1 MVWIHIVF
9 GSISLITGAIAL
21 YALKGGSLHRKSG
34 IFFAYAMFAMSLSGS
49 YIAVTLPVRISV
61 IAGLLAA
68 YLVAT
73 SWLTVRQPKWHSP
86 AVDAALMIT
95 AFITAVMAFYFGA
108 LALSAPDGRLD
119 RFPSTPFFIFGSV
132 ALIGALLDLRML
144 IVKGVAGKHR
154 IARHLWR
161 MGFAMYIATSAF
173 FLGQA
178 QLFPEA
184 VRKLWLLAIPVL
196 LVLVTTAYWLFRT
209 LRGRTQIP
217 ARETNASA
225 DSRSPQRAPVR

>member
-1 MVWIHIVF
+1 MMWIHIAG
-9 GSISLITGAIAL
+9 GSIALLAGAIAL
-21 YALKGGSLHRKSG
+21 FASKGAALHRKSG
-34 IFFAYAMFAMSLSGS
+34 AVFAYAMFVMTLSGV
-49 YIAVTLPVRISV
+49 YIAITLPVRISV
-61 IAGLLAA
+61 IAGGLAA

-73 SWLTVRQPKWHSP
+73 SWLTVRKPRWHSMRFD
-86 AVDAALMIT
+86 VTL
-95 AFITAVMAFYFGA
+95 MAFAFATAAMAYYWGSLA
-108 LALSAPDGRLD
+108 LAAPDGRLD
-119 RFPSTPFFIFGSV
+119 RYPATPFFVFGTVS
-132 ALIGALLDLRML
+132 LIGALLDLRML
-144 IVKGVAGKHR
+144 ITKGVIGKHR

-178 QLFPEA
+178 KLFPEPI
-184 VRKLWLLAIPVL
+184 RKIWLLAIPVL

-209 LRGRTQIP
+209 LRGRTPIP

>member
-1 MVWIHIVF
+1 MMWIHIAA
-9 GSISLITGAIAL
+9 GGISLLAGAIAL
-21 YALKGGSLHRKSG
+21 YALKGGSLHRKG
-34 IFFAYAMFAMSLSGS
+34 GVVFAYAMFAMSLSGV

-61 IAGLLAA
+61 IAGVLAA

-73 SWLTVRQPKWHSP
+73 SWLTVRKPRWHSQTFD
-86 AVDAALMIT
+86 VIL
-95 AFITAVMAFYFGA
+95 MAFAFATAAMAYYWGV
-108 LALSAPDGRLD
+108 LALGAPDGRLD

-132 ALIGALLDLRML
+132 ALIGALLDLRVL

-178 QLFPEA
+178 KLFPEPI
-184 VRKLWLLAIPVL
+184 RKIWLLATPVL
-196 LVLVTTAYWLFRT
+196 LVLGATAYWLFRT
-209 LRGRTQIP
+209 LRSGAPRRTC
-217 ARETNASA
+217 EVTVTA
-225 DSRSPQRAPVR
+225 DSQ